1 MARTAIIESDPD
13 NDEPGD
19 YVPPGPE
26 NANGLANIGEMAPP
40 SDGRPDNRRDRDEF
54 TIIETDDEGRPLQQQ
69 RTSHEAPLDDE
80 HAGDGTYI
88 ERQRRQDD
96 RQANTPERRAERR
109 ARQKEGKE
117 RTLAE
122 NAQMRA
128 EIAELRARVQGFEPR
143 LNEFDQGRVQQQ
155 ISDIDRQIAAATQIK
170 NAAYQRIGEASIA
183 GDTQAMARAME
194 ERDNAFVQE
203 QRLTAHREALAARVG
218 AAPQG
223 NMRSDAQEVRA
234 PAPQPVPRVV
244 QERISQFQEAHP
256 WFNPD
261 PVDRAGR
268 PIPETA
274 ETRVMKAIDQSVA
287 DDGYNPA
294 TQDYW
299 DELEDRAREF
309 LPQRFGKQAQQSRQ
323 RDDDY
328 EPPRQQQRQ
337 AVPAPQQRRGP
348 PVAGNSDRA
357 PTGRG
362 NAVYVSPERKEAMI
376 MAGIL
381 NRDGKTVEDPK
392 RFQRVLRQY
401 SEFDSQN
408 GRGA

>member
-1 MARTAIIESDPD
+1 MARTALITESDPD
-13 NDEPGD
+13 GDEGGD
-19 YVPPGPE
+19 YVAPGPE

-40 SDGRPDNRRDRDEF
+40 SDGRPDSNRDRNEF
-54 TIIETDDEGRPLQQQ
+54 TIIETDNDGRPLQQ
-69 RTSHEAPLDDE
+69 RTSTEAPLDDE

-88 ERQRRQDD
+88 ERQRRHDE

-122 NAQMRA
+122 NQQMKA
-128 EIAELRARVQGFEPR
+128 ELAELRARIQGFEPR
-143 LNEFDQGRVQQQ
+143 LNEFDQGRIQQQ
-155 ISDIDRQIAAATQIK
+155 IGDMERQIAAAAAAK
-170 NAAYQRIGEASIA
+170 NAAYQRIGEATIA

-203 QRLTAHREALAARVG
+203 QRLTAHKDALAARIG
-218 AAPQG
+218 QTQQG
-223 NMRSDAQEVRA
+223 NARPDVQEVRA
-234 PAPQPVPRVV
+234 PAPPPRVV
-244 QERISQFQEAHP
+244 QERISQFQEQNP

-261 PVDRAGR
+261 PVDRYGR

-299 DELEDRAREF
+299 DELEDRARQF
-309 LPQRFGKQAQQSRQ
+309 LPQRFGRQAQERP
-323 RDDDY
+323 RDDYD
-328 EPPRQQQRQ
+328 EPPRQQQRP
-337 AVPAPQQRRGP
+337 AAPAPQQRRGP

-362 NAVYVSPERKEAMI
+362 NTVYLSPERKEALI
-376 MAGIL
+376 MAGAL
-381 NRDGKTVEDPK
+381 GRDGKTVENPE
-392 RFQRVLRQY
+392 RFQRYLKQY
-401 SEFDSQN
+401 ANYDAQN